1 MPPTRSSI
9 NSRQEPGVKLLSA
22 NHMLT
27 RGQTKKEDHI
37 VSTDQLISRVT
48 RSKADAKAAYNRLS
62 RWYDLL
68 SGSSEGRFLRLGL
81 SKLNV
86 KEGEQVLEIGFGTG
100 EGLLALARSVGPTGR
115 VYGIDLSEGMLNL
128 ALAKVNQTGLKAR
141 VVLKGGDALGLPY
154 KPGSIDAV
162 FMSFTLELFDTP
174 EIPLVLEQCWRV
186 LREGG
191 RLCVV
196 SMSMPPEPRLAV
208 RIYEWAHKKFPVYV
222 DCRPIFT
229 QQAIEA
235 ACFRVLEVTKG
246 AMYGLPVEVVLAEKP
261 AQR

>member
-1 MPPTRSSI
+1 
-9 NSRQEPGVKLLSA
+9 
-22 NHMLT
+22 
-27 RGQTKKEDHI
+27 
-37 VSTDQLISRVT
+37 VT

-81 SKLNV
+81 SKLEV

-100 EGLLALARSVGPTGR
+100 EGILTLAGSVGSTGR
-115 VYGIDLSEGMLNL
+115 VYGIDLSEGMLERAQGKL
-128 ALAKVNQTGLKAR
+128 DRSGLQSR
-141 VVLKGGDALGLPY
+141 VVLECGDAMGLPY

-162 FMSFTLELFDTP
+162 FMSFSLELFDTP
-174 EIPLVLEQCWRV
+174 EIPLVLEQCRRV

-208 RIYEWAHKKFPVYV
+208 HIYEWAHKQFPAYV

-229 QQAIEA
+229 QSAIEA
-235 ACFRVLEVTKG
+235 AGFQVQDVTG
-246 AMYGLPVEVVLAEKP
+246 GRLYGLPVEVILAEKP
-261 AQR
+261 ACH

>member
-1 MPPTRSSI
+1 
-9 NSRQEPGVKLLSA
+9 
-22 NHMLT
+22 
-27 RGQTKKEDHI
+27 
-37 VSTDQLISRVT
+37 VSTNRPISRVT

-68 SGSSEGRFLRLGL
+68 SGGSEGRFLQLGL
-81 SKLNV
+81 SKLDI

-100 EGLLALARSVGPTGR
+100 EGLLALASSVGPTGR
-115 VYGIDLSEGMLNL
+115 VYGIDLSEGMLER
-128 ALAKVNQTGLKAR
+128 AQAKLDRSGLQSR
-141 VVLKGGDALGLPY
+141 VVLECGDATGLPY

-174 EIPLVLEQCWRV
+174 EIPLVLEQCRRV
-186 LREGG
+186 IREGG

-196 SMSMPPEPRLAV
+196 SMSVPPEPRFAV
-208 RIYEWAHKKFPVYV
+208 RIYEWAHKQFPASV

-229 QQAIEA
+229 RSAIEA
-235 ACFRVLEVTKG
+235 AGFQVLEVSGG

-261 AQR
+261 A